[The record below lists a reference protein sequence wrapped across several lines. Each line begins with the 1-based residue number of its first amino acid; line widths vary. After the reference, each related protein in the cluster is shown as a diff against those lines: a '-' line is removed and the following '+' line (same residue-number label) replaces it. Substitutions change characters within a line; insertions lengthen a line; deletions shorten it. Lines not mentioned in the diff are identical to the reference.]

1 LSSMSSITRMRT
13 MSTRKTSLQITSKQ
27 ELQGDDMDKDGDTPI
42 EVNTAMVSNKIKPIS
57 ALINSMARIDPTER
71 LMMQFSH
78 STIHVQCVV
87 NANTSS
93 MQNSA
98 GGVRLSQIS
107 QHKISIRFL
116 LAFSLLVWFLSLIQ
130 PTSAMSFW
138 ASTLSVYALNANG
151 LVHPGKIA
159 HISL

>member
-1 LSSMSSITRMRT
+1 
-13 MSTRKTSLQITSKQ
+13 
-27 ELQGDDMDKDGDTPI
+27 
-42 EVNTAMVSNKIKPIS
+42 
-57 ALINSMARIDPTER
+57 
-71 LMMQFSH
+71 MMQFSH
-78 STIHVQCVV
+78 FTIHMQCVV

-159 HISL
+159 HINSVIKVRRPHLFVISKTKTNSKMGGKLLRDDYNIFEETGVKTKNHHLYKWGIMVGVHKDLQILQ